1 MGQLDHHLKKWKLGF
16 YLTLG
21 VQRQISSGSNKCK
34 KHKIIDVL
42 ENITSELFYNVVL
55 KKKLPTSFSNFETI
69 KSMMNSF
76 KKTFSCVKKKSRRK
90 INTKI
95 NNNICNLY
103 YKQNANI
110 PNIQRVPKNAKEKF

>member
-1 MGQLDHHLKKWKLGF
+1 M
-16 YLTLG
+16 
-21 VQRQISSGSNKCK
+21 
-34 KHKIIDVL
+34 
-42 ENITSELFYNVVL
+42 

-95 NNNICNLY
+95 NNNICNSY

-110 PNIQRVPKNAKEKF
+110 PNIQRVPKKAKEKF